1 MMWSDR
7 LSHFE
12 LPPQW
17 STMREAAQI
26 ERETG
31 RRIIHMEKGDYASAE
46 LMPPQE
52 AFDAFSEALARGYVR
67 YSPGPGLEQA
77 QAINAAAARMGK
89 KARIHVELDT
99 GMGRLGFLPGE
110 DALDAVTQIAGLPH
124 LELAGLFTHCP
135 YTNESNEEGIR
146 FTERQFQAF
155 SLFVR
160 NLRQRGVDPPL
171 THVCNSQGI
180 VHYRQMHLEMV
191 RAGILLYC
199 SYPLFQDVLPLK
211 PVLSLKAK
219 VAYIKTLGPG
229 ENVSYGRTY
238 TTVKKT
244 TVATLPLGY
253 ADGYNRLLTNRGE
266 VLIRG
271 KRVPLIGTICMDQ
284 CMADITSL
292 NGQCS
297 IGDEVVF
304 LGRQGDEEITVEEMA
319 QKICGFI
326 NYEYLVTLQGR
337 VPRVYTKGG
346 RVVQVVNR
354 LLG

>member
-1 MMWSDR
+1 MWSDR